1 MAEMPKTQCALQLTG
16 PDRLVLNRSKEVVEP
31 GPRQVLC
38 RVEAVGLC
46 FSDLKLLKQ
55 FADHVRKREIISGID
70 RAVLDEIPSYVPGDA
85 PTVPGHEAVVRI
97 EAVGAEVERFE
108 IGGRYL
114 VQTDYRWLPTV
125 GCNGSFGYNFEGAL
139 QEYVLMDERV
149 ITSPEG
155 ESLLIP
161 VSEKLS
167 AAAVA
172 LVEPFACVE
181 DAYACEERRTLRADG
196 NMLVAA
202 DSEPRREALVELFAG
217 YGQPAQITWLS
228 EHAAPEGLKVKKA
241 GDISEVENGGYD
253 DVLYFGSD
261 VDKVEKLFAKV
272 AVRGLFNIVLCGGK
286 LGRKVVTPV
295 GRVHYEGL
303 RIIGTTG
310 CEPAEAMEG
319 IPRTGEMGCGDSV
332 LVVGAAGPM
341 GVMHVIRS
349 ICQGV
354 DGISV
359 VATDLDEARLDILK
373 RIAGPLARSNGVE
386 FEAYNPAGEAVA
398 ESFDYTVVMV
408 PIPGLVAEAVSR
420 AGDKGVINI
429 FAGIPVNISAEMELD
444 AYIDKRL
451 CFIGPSGSV
460 LDDMKGVLARVES
473 GRLNTNVCVGA
484 VSGLEGAVEG
494 MRAVENRLIAGK
506 IIVYPACKGL
516 GLVPLEKLAGELAP
530 VAELMPDG
538 LWNKQAEE
546 ELLKIYGRSQG

>member
-1 MAEMPKTQCALQLTG
+1 MGDIPKTECALQLTG

-31 GPRQVLC
+31 GAQQILC

-55 FADHVRKREIISGID
+55 FGDHVRKREIVSGID
-70 RAVLDEIPSYVPGDA
+70 RAVLDEIPSYAPGDA

-181 DAYACEERRTLRADG
+181 DAYACEERRTLRTDG
-196 NMLVAA
+196 KMLVAA
-202 DSEPRREALVELFAG
+202 DAALRSEALTQLFAR
-217 YGQPAQITWLS
+217 YGRPEQIAWLS
-228 EHAAPEGLKVKKA
+228 EHAPPEGLKVEKA
-241 GDISEVENGGYD
+241 GDISELEDGGYD
-253 DVLYFGSD
+253 DVVYIGSD
-261 VDKVEKLFAKV
+261 AEKVEKLFAKV
-272 AVRGLFNIVLCGGK
+272 AVRGLFNTVLCGGK
-286 LGRKVVTPV
+286 LRRKVVTPV

-319 IPRTGEMGCGDSV
+319 IPGTGEMRCGDTV
-332 LVVGAAGPM
+332 LVVGAGGPM
-341 GVMHVIRS
+341 GVMHVIRN
-349 ICQGV
+349 ICQGIE
-354 DGISV
+354 GIRV
-359 VATDLDEARLDILK
+359 VATDVDEARLSILK
-373 RIAGPLARSNGVE
+373 RIGAPLARSNGVE

-420 AGDKGVINI
+420 AANNGIVNI
-429 FAGIPVNISAEMELD
+429 FAGIPVSVSAEVELD

-451 CFIGPSGSV
+451 YFIGTSGSV
-460 LDDMKGVLARVES
+460 LDDMKRVLARVES

-484 VSGLEGAVEG
+484 VSGLDGAVEG

-516 GLVPLEKLAGELAP
+516 GLVPLEKLGADLAT
-530 VAELMPDG
+530 VAELMADG

-546 ELLKIYGRSQG
+546 ELLQIYGRSQG